1 MSDGSVVIEAKLT
14 DEEIEKGINS
24 IKTDLKSLEKA
35 SSSVS
40 KNMANHFKNFGDKA
54 SKAGKTLTLRL
65 TTPLTALGVA
75 GVKYNAQMEDF
86 EANLTTLLGNAD
98 DAKDMLADLKEMANT
113 TPFETTDLLDA
124 TQTMLGFG
132 LEAKKTKGYLQAL
145 GDISMGNAE
154 KLKSLTRAFS
164 QIGASGKATM
174 EDINQMIDA
183 GFNPLQIMSEKTG
196 KSMAELR
203 EEVSDGEISFEDIT
217 EAMEDATK
225 EGGRYYKSME
235 KASKTMNG
243 KMSSALDALNTAL
256 GDLTESLLPL
266 ATKAIEKITDWANA
280 FTELDEDS
288 QEAIL
293 TIGGIVAGAG
303 PIMGAVGK
311 ISSAIGGI
319 SKAFVNVKDTIG
331 HVITAISNA
340 SNSVGGLSTAFQI
353 ISNPITLIIGGI
365 VAAIGLI
372 SIAAQNMSKD
382 TKEAFVNMGDSASE
396 FITGIDTAESH
407 LDEFNSTL
415 FASSEEQQK
424 LKEDMQEVQDGIT
437 LICKTASDERRNY
450 TQEEITQLDEYFKKL
465 RELKDREI
473 EIQQSIS
480 NAIAQQAEQNAQSF
494 QGSLEEYKI
503 NSQEWINT
511 AQQQAEAEIA
521 LINERT
527 TQEIALLQQRYG
539 EKATLE
545 NEEYAKE
552 YNKAIEQKDKLIA
565 QANEQVAK
573 VNSAYAE
580 GYLERSKQESN
591 WYDTLKTYTDKQ
603 ETLQENHNKKI
614 QQIKDGE
621 LWYVTNKN
629 QAIQSENDTFAFHQ
643 QDTWNQMYKN
653 MDENQQKQ
661 LGIWL
666 AMVAQTEMYG
676 GEIDDETKNL
686 VDSILDSYDSMPEE
700 TQEAMKNA
708 MEPMLT
714 EMQKKEPTLFAKA
727 SNIADGI
734 LSRLKKSFD
743 IHSPSKETRKIF
755 QHVMEGA
762 EVGLDKKEKSLYKD
776 IDRIA
781 EGVLKR
787 FKGKDLYNK
796 MQSAVDFETQRLS
809 ANLTNQQIINTQL
822 EDNRQATLQSIDDN
836 KEIVVNNTTKLDS
849 KVIARE
855 TNKVNARRQLQY
867 SY

>member
-1 MSDGSVVIEAKLT
+1 MADGSVTIEVTLT
-14 DEEIEKGINS
+14 EEQIEKGLKSINA
-24 IKTDLKSLEKA
+24 DLKSLEK
-35 SSSVS
+35 SSTFLSN
-40 KNMANHFKNFGDKA
+40 KMANGFKNFGDKV
-54 SKAGKTLTLRL
+54 SKAGTALTVGL
-65 TTPLTALGVA
+65 TTPLTALAVA

-113 TPFETTDLLDA
+113 TPFETTDLLEA
-124 TQTMLGFG
+124 TQMMLGFG
-132 LEAKKTKGYLQAL
+132 LETDKTRGYLETL
-145 GDISMGNAE
+145 GDISMGNSE
-154 KLKSLTRAFS
+154 KLMSLTRAFS
-164 QIGASGKATM
+164 QIGAAGKATM

-203 EEVSDGEISFEDIT
+203 DEVSEGEISFEDIA

-243 KMSSALDALNTAL
+243 KFSTAMDALNTAL
-256 GDLTESLLPL
+256 GEMTESLLPL
-266 ATKAIEKITDWANA
+266 ATKAVEKITDWANA
-280 FTELDEDS
+280 FAELDDES
-288 QEAIL
+288 KQTIL
-293 TIGGIVAGAG
+293 TIAGIAV
-303 PIMGAVGK
+303 AVGPVLTVIGK
-311 ISSAIGGI
+311 LSSGIGTTVKAFGTLKTAMDVARGVTTSTSTAVNGLAKVFSAITSPIGLAVTGI
-319 SKAFVNVKDTIG
+319 TTS
-331 HVITAISNA
+331 IS
-340 SNSVGGLSTAFQI
+340 
-353 ISNPITLIIGGI
+353 
-365 VAAIGLI
+365 LI
-372 SIAAQNMSKD
+372 SIAVQNMTKD
-382 TKEAFVNMGDSASE
+382 TKEAFTNMGSSASE

-437 LICKTASDERRNY
+437 SICKTASDERRNY
-450 TQEEITQLDEYFKKL
+450 TQEEITQLDEYFQKL

-473 EIQQSIS
+473 EIQQNIS
-480 NAIAQQAEQNAQSF
+480 SAIAQQAEQNAQSF

-503 NSQEWINT
+503 QSQEWINT
-511 AQQQAEAEIA
+511 AQQQAETEIA

-539 EKATLE
+539 DKATLE
-545 NEEYAKE
+545 NEEYARE
-552 YNKAIEQKDKLIA
+552 YNNAITQKDKLIA

-573 VNSAYAE
+573 VNSAFSE
-580 GYLERSKQESN
+580 GYLERSKQEDG
-591 WYDTLKTYTDKQ
+591 WYKTLKEYSDKQ
-603 ETLQENHNKKI
+603 TTLQENHNKKI

-653 MDENQQKQ
+653 MDKSQQEQ
-661 LGIWL
+661 LGAWL
-666 AMVAQTEMYG
+666 AMVAQTELYG
-676 GEIDDETKNL
+676 GEIDEETEKM
-686 VDSILDSYDSMPEE
+686 VDNILASYDSMPDD
-700 TQEAMKNA
+700 TKEAMKNA

-714 EMQKKEPTLFAKA
+714 EMENKEPSLFAKA

-743 IHSPSKETRKIF
+743 IHSPSKKTKKIF
-755 QHVMEGA
+755 EYVMEGA

-776 IDRIA
+776 IDRITK
-781 EGVLKR
+781 GVLRKFR
-787 FKGKDLYNK
+787 NKDLYSK
-796 MQSAVDFETQRLS
+796 MQSAVDIESQKLS
-809 ANLTNQQIINTQL
+809 ANLTNNQIIRTQI